1 MPIIIIKIKKMN
13 YQVLI
18 KNIDTV
24 NEVEGYWSDQDLIAL
39 LGKFNYPDGATADKS
54 SLPELLEM
62 AISDYE
68 PNEAAQIVLEYK
80 LGDQLGAGQI
90 EQISN
95 NMLIDKVCEEYPEIH
110 MQGTMFHV
118 NQLLFKAYNGKFP
131 NAKASVVHF
140 SMTPM
145 DGELRKLTAENVLKL
160 LNNGLSDR
168 NLIKRLFENQISQN
182 IPFPEAES
190 IIWEL
195 TTEDNVNYSLVTSEN
210 WINKE
215 DITEYEFESVLEEIE
230 NEA

>member
-1 MPIIIIKIKKMN
+1 MN
-13 YQVLI
+13 YQIVI
-18 KNIDTV
+18 NNIDTV
-24 NEVEGYWSDQDLIAL
+24 NEVEGYWSDEDLVVL
-39 LGKFNYPDGATADKS
+39 LQKFNYPDGATAEKS

-80 LGDQLGAGQI
+80 LGDELSAGQI

-110 MQGTMFHV
+110 MQGRLFHV

-131 NAKASVVHF
+131 NAKASIVHF
-140 SMTPM
+140 SMTPI
-145 DGELRKLTAENVLKL
+145 DGEAQKLTAENILKL

-168 NLIKRLFENQISQN
+168 NLIKRLFENQMSQN

-195 TTEDNVNYSLVTSEN
+195 TTEDDENYNLVTSEN
-210 WINKE
+210 WINK
-215 DITEYEFESVLEEIE
+215 DDVIASEFESVLEEVE
-230 NEA
+230 DEA

>member
-1 MPIIIIKIKKMN
+1 MN
-13 YQVLI
+13 YQVVI
-18 KNIDTV
+18 KNIDTI
-24 NEVEGYWSDQDLIAL
+24 NEVEGYWSDEDFIEL
-39 LGKFNYPDGATADKS
+39 LEKFNYPDGAVAEKN

-68 PNEAAQIVLEYK
+68 PNEAAEIVLKYK
-80 LGDQLGAGQI
+80 LGDELNDGQI
-90 EQISN
+90 EQISH

-110 MQGTMFHV
+110 MQGTLFHV

-140 SMTPM
+140 SMTPI
-145 DGELRKLTAENVLKL
+145 DDEVQKLTAENILKL

-168 NLIKRLFENQISQN
+168 NLIKRLFENQISQS
-182 IPFPEAES
+182 IPFPEAEG
-190 IIWEL
+190 IVWEL
-195 TTEDNVNYSLVTSEN
+195 TTEDDINYNLVTSEN

>member
-1 MPIIIIKIKKMN
+1 MN
-13 YQVLI
+13 YQVVI

-24 NEVEGYWSDQDLIAL
+24 NEVEGYWSDEDFIQL
-39 LGKFNYPDGATADKS
+39 LGKFNYPDGSTAEKS

-68 PNEAAQIVLEYK
+68 ANEAAAIVLEYK
-80 LGDQLGAGQI
+80 LGEELTEGQV

-110 MQGTMFHV
+110 MQGTLFHI

-131 NAKASVVHF
+131 NAKASIVHF
-140 SMTPM
+140 SMTPT
-145 DGELRKLTAENVLKL
+145 DVEAQKLTAENVLKL
-160 LNNGLSDR
+160 LNKGLSDR

-195 TTEDNVNYSLVTSEN
+195 TTEDNINYDLVTSEN

-215 DITEYEFESVLEEIE
+215 DINESEFESVLEEVE
-230 NEA
+230 DVA

>member
-1 MPIIIIKIKKMN
+1 MN
-13 YQVLI
+13 YQVVI

-24 NEVEGYWSDQDLIAL
+24 NEVEGYWSDEDFIQL
-39 LGKFNYPDGATADKS
+39 LGKFNYPDGATAEKS

-68 PNEAAQIVLEYK
+68 ANEAAAIVLEYK
-80 LGDQLGAGQI
+80 LGEELTEGQV

-110 MQGTMFHV
+110 MQGTLFHV

-131 NAKASVVHF
+131 NAKASIVHF
-140 SMTPM
+140 SMTPT
-145 DGELRKLTAENVLKL
+145 DGEAQKLIAENVLKL
-160 LNNGLSDR
+160 LNKGLSDR

-195 TTEDNVNYSLVTSEN
+195 TTEDNINYDLVTSEN

-215 DITEYEFESVLEEIE
+215 DINESEFESVLEEVE
-230 NEA
+230 DAA

>member
-1 MPIIIIKIKKMN
+1 MN
-13 YQVLI
+13 YQVEI

-24 NEVEGYWSDQDLIAL
+24 NEVEGYWSDEDLIQL
-39 LGKFNYPDGATADKS
+39 LGKFNYPDGATAEKS

-68 PNEAAQIVLEYK
+68 PNEAAAIVLDYK
-80 LGDQLGAGQI
+80 LGDQLSQGQI

-110 MQGTMFHV
+110 MQGTLFNV

-140 SMTPM
+140 SMTPT
-145 DGELRKLTAENVLKL
+145 DGEIQKLTSQNILKL

-168 NLIKRLFENQISQN
+168 NLIKRLFESQISQN

-195 TTEDNVNYSLVTSEN
+195 TTEDDVNYNLVTSEN
-210 WINKE
+210 WINK
-215 DITEYEFESVLEEIE
+215 DDVTASEFESVLEEIE
-230 NEA
+230 DEA

>member
-1 MPIIIIKIKKMN
+1 MMN
-13 YQVLI
+13 YQVVI

-24 NEVEGYWSDQDLIAL
+24 NELEGYWSDEDFVEL

-68 PNEAAQIVLEYK
+68 PNEAAQIVLDYK
-80 LGDQLGAGQI
+80 LGDQLSEGQI

-110 MQGTMFHV
+110 MQGALFHT

-140 SMTPM
+140 SMTPTS
-145 DGELRKLTAENVLKL
+145 GEVQKLTAENVLKL
-160 LNNGLSDR
+160 LNKGLSER
-168 NLIKRLFENQISQN
+168 NLIKRLFENQMSQN
-182 IPFPEAES
+182 IPFPEAAA

-195 TTEDNVNYSLVTSEN
+195 KTEDDVNYTLFTSEN
-210 WINKE
+210 WLNKE
-215 DITEYEFESVLEEIE
+215 DVTDSEFEAVLEEIE
-230 NEA
+230 EEA

>member
-1 MPIIIIKIKKMN
+1 MN
-13 YQVLI
+13 YQIII

-24 NEVEGYWSDQDLIAL
+24 NEVEGYWTDEDLVVL
-39 LGKFNYPDGATADKS
+39 LQKFNYPDGATAEKS

-80 LGDQLGAGQI
+80 LGDELSAGQI

-110 MQGTMFHV
+110 MQGRLFHV

-140 SMTPM
+140 SMTPIN
-145 DGELRKLTAENVLKL
+145 GELQKLTAENILKL

-168 NLIKRLFENQISQN
+168 NLIKRLFENQMSQN

-190 IIWEL
+190 IVWEL
-195 TTEDNVNYSLVTSEN
+195 TTEDGVNYNLVTSEN
-210 WINKE
+210 WINK
-215 DITEYEFESVLEEIE
+215 DDVTASEFESVLEEVE
-230 NEA
+230 DEV

>member
-1 MPIIIIKIKKMN
+1 MN
-13 YQVLI
+13 YQVVI

-24 NEVEGYWSDQDLIAL
+24 NEVEGYWSDEDFIQL
-39 LGKFNYPDGATADKS
+39 LEKFNYPDGATAEKS

-80 LGDQLGAGQI
+80 LGEELTEGQI

-110 MQGTMFHV
+110 MQGTLFHV

-140 SMTPM
+140 SMTPT
-145 DGELRKLTAENVLKL
+145 DGETQKLTAENILKL

-168 NLIKRLFENQISQN
+168 NLIKRLFENQMSQN

-195 TTEDNVNYSLVTSEN
+195 TTEDDINYNLVTSEN
-210 WINKE
+210 WINK
-215 DITEYEFESVLEEIE
+215 DDVTASEFESILEEVE
-230 NEA
+230 DEV

>member
-1 MPIIIIKIKKMN
+1 MN
-13 YQVLI
+13 YQVVI

-24 NEVEGYWSDQDLIAL
+24 NEVEGYWSDEDLVVL
-39 LGKFNYPDGATADKS
+39 LQKFNYPDGATAEKS

-80 LGDQLGAGQI
+80 LGDELSAGQI

-110 MQGTMFHV
+110 MQGRLFHV

-140 SMTPM
+140 SMTPT
-145 DGELRKLTAENVLKL
+145 DGETQKLTAENILKL

-168 NLIKRLFENQISQN
+168 NLIKRLFENQMSQN

-195 TTEDNVNYSLVTSEN
+195 TTEDDVNYNLVTSEN
-210 WINKE
+210 WINK
-215 DITEYEFESVLEEIE
+215 DDVTASEFESILEEVE
-230 NEA
+230 DEA

>member
-1 MPIIIIKIKKMN
+1 MN
-13 YQVLI
+13 YQVVI

-24 NEVEGYWSDQDLIAL
+24 NEVEGYWSDEDFVTL
-39 LGKFNYPDGATADKS
+39 LEKFNYPDGAAAEKS

-68 PNEAAQIVLEYK
+68 PNEAAEIVLQYK
-80 LGDQLGAGQI
+80 LGDQLSEGQI

-110 MQGTMFHV
+110 MQGTLFHV
-118 NQLLFKAYNGKFP
+118 NQLLFKTYNGKFP
-131 NAKASVVHF
+131 NAKASIVHF
-140 SMTPM
+140 SLTPTN
-145 DGELRKLTAENVLKL
+145 GEAQKLTAENVLKL

-195 TTEDNVNYSLVTSEN
+195 KTEDNINYDLVTSEN

-215 DITEYEFESVLEEIE
+215 DIKESEFESILEEVE
-230 NEA
+230 DVA

>member
-1 MPIIIIKIKKMN
+1 MN
-13 YQVLI
+13 YQVII

-24 NEVEGYWSDQDLIAL
+24 NEVEGYWSDEDLIEL
-39 LGKFNYPDGATADKS
+39 LAKFNYPDGATAEKKN
-54 SLPELLEM
+54 LPELLEM

-80 LGDQLGAGQI
+80 LGDQLSEGQI

-110 MQGTMFHV
+110 MQGTLFHI

-140 SMTPM
+140 SMTPK
-145 DGELRKLTAENVLKL
+145 DGEIQKLTAENVLKL

-168 NLIKRLFENQISQN
+168 NLIKRLFETQISGN
-182 IPFPEAES
+182 VPFPEAEG
-190 IIWEL
+190 IVWEL
-195 TTEDNVNYSLVTSEN
+195 TSQDDIHYNLVTSEN

-215 DITEYEFESVLEEIE
+215 DITDYEFESVLEEIE
-230 NEA
+230 VAD

>member
-1 MPIIIIKIKKMN
+1 MN
-13 YQVLI
+13 YQIVI

-24 NEVEGYWSDQDLIAL
+24 NEDEGYWSDEDFVVL
-39 LGKFNYPDGATADKS
+39 LQKFNYPDGSTAEKS

-68 PNEAAQIVLEYK
+68 ANEAAQIVLEYK
-80 LGDQLGAGQI
+80 LGDELSEGQI

-110 MQGTMFHV
+110 MQGRLFHV

-140 SMTPM
+140 SMTPTT
-145 DGELRKLTAENVLKL
+145 GEVQKLTAENILKL

-168 NLIKRLFENQISQN
+168 NLIKRLFENQMSQN

-195 TTEDNVNYSLVTSEN
+195 TTEDDINYNLVTSEN

-230 NEA
+230 DEA

>member
-1 MPIIIIKIKKMN
+1 MMN
-13 YQVLI
+13 YQVVI

-24 NEVEGYWSDQDLIAL
+24 NEVEGYWSDEDFIQL
-39 LGKFNYPDGATADKS
+39 LEKFNYPDGATAEKS

-80 LGDQLGAGQI
+80 LGEELTEGQI

-110 MQGTMFHV
+110 MQGTLFHV

-140 SMTPM
+140 SMTPT
-145 DGELRKLTAENVLKL
+145 DGETQKLTAENILKL

-168 NLIKRLFENQISQN
+168 NLIKRLFENQMSQN

-195 TTEDNVNYSLVTSEN
+195 TTEDDINYNLVTSEN
-210 WINKE
+210 WINK
-215 DITEYEFESVLEEIE
+215 DDVTASEFESILEEVE
-230 NEA
+230 DEV

>member
-1 MPIIIIKIKKMN
+1 MN
-13 YQVLI
+13 YQVVI

-24 NEVEGYWSDQDLIAL
+24 NEVEGYWSDEDFIAL
-39 LGKFNYPDGATADKS
+39 LEKFNYPDGASAEKS
-54 SLPELLEM
+54 SLSELLEM

-68 PNEAAQIVLEYK
+68 PNEAAQIVLAYK
-80 LGDQLGAGQI
+80 LGDQLSEGQI

-110 MQGTMFHV
+110 MQGALFSV

-140 SMTPM
+140 SMTPVTS
-145 DGELRKLTAENVLKL
+145 EVQKLTAENILKL
-160 LNNGLSDR
+160 LNKGLSDR

-182 IPFPEAES
+182 IPFPEAEA

-195 TTEDNVNYSLVTSEN
+195 TTEDNVNYNLVTSEN

-215 DITEYEFESVLEEIE
+215 DITASEFESVLEEVE
-230 NEA
+230 DEA

>member
-1 MPIIIIKIKKMN
+1 MN
-13 YQVLI
+13 NQVVI

-24 NEVEGYWSDQDLIAL
+24 NEVEGYWSDEDFIQL
-39 LGKFNYPDGATADKS
+39 LEKFNYPDGATAEKS

-68 PNEAAQIVLEYK
+68 PNEAAEIVLKYK
-80 LGDQLGAGQI
+80 LGDQLGDGQI
-90 EQISN
+90 EQIAN
-95 NMLIDKVCEEYPEIH
+95 NMLIDKVCEEYPVIG
-110 MQGTMFHV
+110 MQGTLFHV

-140 SMTPM
+140 SITPT
-145 DGELRKLTAENVLKL
+145 DSEVQKLTAENVLKL

-168 NLIKRLFENQISQN
+168 NLIKRLFENQMSQN
-182 IPFPEAES
+182 IPFPEAEG
-190 IIWEL
+190 IVWEL
-195 TTEDNVNYSLVTSEN
+195 TTADDINYNLVTSEN

>member
-1 MPIIIIKIKKMN
+1 MPIIIIKIKSMN
-13 YQVLI
+13 YQVVI

-24 NEVEGYWSDQDLIAL
+24 NEVEGYWSDEDFVAL
-39 LGKFNYPDGATADKS
+39 LEKFNYPDGATAEKS

-68 PNEAAQIVLEYK
+68 ANEAAQIVLEYK
-80 LGDQLGAGQI
+80 LGDQLTEGQI

-110 MQGTMFHV
+110 MQGTLFHI

-131 NAKASVVHF
+131 NAKASIVHF
-140 SMTPM
+140 SMTPT
-145 DGELRKLTAENVLKL
+145 DGEAQKLTGENVLKL

-182 IPFPEAES
+182 IPFPEAEA

-195 TTEDNVNYSLVTSEN
+195 TTEDNVNYNLVTSET

>member
-1 MPIIIIKIKKMN
+1 MN
-13 YQVLI
+13 YQIVI

-24 NEVEGYWSDQDLIAL
+24 NEVEGYWSDEDFVVL
-39 LGKFNYPDGATADKS
+39 LQKFNYPDGATAEKS

-80 LGDQLGAGQI
+80 LGDELSAGQI

-110 MQGTMFHV
+110 MQGRLFHV

-140 SMTPM
+140 SMTPTN
-145 DGELRKLTAENVLKL
+145 GEVQKLTAENILKL

-168 NLIKRLFENQISQN
+168 NLIKRLFENQMSQN

-195 TTEDNVNYSLVTSEN
+195 TTEDDINYNLVTSEN

-215 DITEYEFESVLEEIE
+215 DITEYEFESILEEVE
-230 NEA
+230 DEA

>member
-1 MPIIIIKIKKMN
+1 MMN
-13 YQVLI
+13 YQIAI

-24 NEVEGYWSDQDLIAL
+24 NEVEGYWSDQDLIHL
-39 LGKFNYPDGATADKS
+39 LGKFNYPDGATAEKS

-68 PNEAAQIVLEYK
+68 PNEAAAIVLDYK
-80 LGDQLGAGQI
+80 LGDQLSEGQI

-95 NMLIDKVCEEYPEIH
+95 NMLIDKVCEEYPEIQ
-110 MQGTMFHV
+110 MQGTLFHV

-140 SMTPM
+140 SMTPT

-160 LNNGLSDR
+160 LNSGLSDR
-168 NLIKRLFENQISQN
+168 NLIKRLFESQISQN
-182 IPFPEAES
+182 IPFPEAEA

-195 TTEDNVNYSLVTSEN
+195 TTEDNVNYDLVTSEN

-215 DITEYEFESVLEEIE
+215 DITEYEFESVLEEVE
-230 NEA
+230 DVA

>member
-1 MPIIIIKIKKMN
+1 MN
-13 YQVLI
+13 YKVVI
-18 KNIDTV
+18 KNIDTI
-24 NEVEGYWSDQDLIAL
+24 NELEGYWSDEDFVQL
-39 LGKFNYPDGATADKS
+39 LGKFNYPDGATAEKS

-68 PNEAAQIVLEYK
+68 PNEAAQIVLGYK
-80 LGDQLGAGQI
+80 LGDQLSEGQI

-110 MQGTMFHV
+110 MQGTLFHV

-140 SMTPM
+140 SMTPT
-145 DGELRKLTAENVLKL
+145 DIEPQKLTAENVLKL

-182 IPFPEAES
+182 IPFPEAEG

-195 TTEDNVNYSLVTSEN
+195 TTEDNVNYNLVTSEN
-210 WINKE
+210 WINKD
-215 DITEYEFESVLEEIE
+215 DIEESEFESVLEEVE
-230 NEA
+230 DVA